1 MTKHAAKQTKLQPVT
16 EGFRADE
23 HLPVIPVKFKV
34 TDAISA
40 SAHAH
45 PRGQLIYAS
54 HGVIRV
60 ITPVG
65 TWLVPPTQAI
75 WITPNIEHDVTFP
88 GEVVLFSLFVANSK
102 CHQLLQTCAVLKVTA
117 LLRELIIRACD
128 LGDKY
133 QAGSA
138 SYRFMMVLIDEI
150 ARADITEI
158 ELPAPKNLRLVKV
171 TDALSSAPQ
180 ATPDYEQLAELA
192 CVSARTLARLFIQ
205 ETGMSMGE
213 WNRRLLVHQAISQLT
228 SGKSVTTVALNL
240 GYKNPTSFVEMF
252 RKTLGVSP
260 KRYLLRIQNQG
271 VVQSF

>member
-16 EGFRADE
+16 EGFRVDE
-23 HLPVIPVKFKV
+23 HLPVIPLRFNA
-34 TDAISA
+34 TDSVSA

-54 HGVIRV
+54 HGVVRV
-60 ITPVG
+60 VTPEG
-65 TWLVPPTQAI
+65 TWMVPPTQAI
-75 WITPNIEHDVTFP
+75 WIPPNIEHDVTFP
-88 GEVVLFSLFVANSK
+88 GEVALFSLFVANSA
-102 CHQLLQTCAVLKVTA
+102 CQQLSRTCTVLKVSG
-117 LLRELIIRACD
+117 LLRELITRACD

-213 WNRRLLVHQAISQLT
+213 WNRRLLVHKAVVQLV
-228 SGKSVTTVALNL
+228 SGKSVTTVALDL

-260 KRYLLRIQNQG
+260 KKYLLGI
-271 VVQSF
+271 